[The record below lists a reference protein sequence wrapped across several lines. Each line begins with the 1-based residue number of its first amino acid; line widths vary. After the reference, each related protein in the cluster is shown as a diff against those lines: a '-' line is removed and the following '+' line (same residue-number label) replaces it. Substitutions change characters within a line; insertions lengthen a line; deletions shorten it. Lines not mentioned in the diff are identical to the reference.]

1 MARKRRKA
9 SSLAA
14 VPKSTAVAR
23 LEPQEP
29 TIGRANV
36 NRTVVRAEPYAL
48 LYANDVQIQTTPWDV
63 RLVLGRIVELSTK
76 EQPNATISQVGEIHL
91 SPQLAKRV
99 TMLLMQQ
106 LATYEKRMGE
116 IPQPTD

>member
-1 MARKRRKA
+1 MARKRKTTK
-9 SSLAA
+9 LAA

-23 LEPQEP
+23 LEPEEP

-63 RLVLGRIVELSTK
+63 RLVLGRILELPTK
-76 EQPNATISQVGEIHL
+76 ENPTATISQVGEIHI
-91 SPQLAKRV
+91 SPQLAKRL
-99 TMLLMQQ
+99 TMLLIKQ
-106 LATYEKRMGE
+106 LDTYEKRMGE